1 MVKVVIVSKGGSL
14 KESSVKNF
22 NEADLFKKG
31 GFRKSTDFSKRI
43 KWKKS
48 SNENVS
54 LYAKDKGRAGSENKY
69 ELPPPIDKDLY
80 FGSLVLVLHTGDD
93 VNPET
98 VDDFTCE
105 EWKKLREK
113 LFGGFEDLT
122 KPEEESSEEEIPEH
136 YKTKEGYSKED
147 GFIVDDDEEDESDD
161 DYVLKDEEEESGVST
176 DDDDEDDG
184 DIGSDVEE
192 GEEEEEEDEEEE
204 EEEEE
209 EDEDDDYGSELSEEE
224 YD

>member
-1 MVKVVIVSKGGSL
+1 MVKVVIVSKGGVL

-31 GFRKSTDFSKRI
+31 GFRKSTGFSKRI

-48 SNENVS
+48 STENVS
-54 LYAKDKGRAGSENKY
+54 LYAKDTGRAGSENKY

-93 VNPET
+93 IDSDSVQ
-98 VDDFTCE
+98 DFTCE
-105 EWKKLREK
+105 EWKTLREK

-122 KPEEESSEEEIPEH
+122 KPEEESSEEEIPEQ

-147 GFIVDDDEEDESDD
+147 GFVVDDDEDDDSDE
-161 DYVLKDEEEESGVST
+161 DYVLKDEEEEEESAIST
-176 DDDDEDDG
+176 DDDEDDG

-192 GEEEEEEDEEEE
+192 GEEEEEEEEDDEED
-204 EEEEE
+204 EE
-209 EDEDDDYGSELSEEE
+209 EDENDYGSELSEEE

>member
-22 NEADLFKKG
+22 KENDLYKKG

-48 SNENVS
+48 STENVS
-54 LYAKDKGRAGSENKY
+54 LYAKNTGRAGSENKY

-80 FGSLVLVLHTGDD
+80 FGSLVIVLHTGND
-93 VNPET
+93 VTSES
-98 VDDFTCE
+98 VQDFTCG
-105 EWKKLREK
+105 EWKKMREK

-122 KPEEESSEEEIPEH
+122 QPEVESSEEEIPEE

-147 GFIVDDDEEDESDD
+147 GFIVDGEDEDSGDDD
-161 DYVLKDEEEESGVST
+161 DYVLEEEEEDDESAVSIEEE
-176 DDDDEDDG
+176 EDDG
-184 DIGSDVEE
+184 AIGSNVD
-192 GEEEEEEDEEEE
+192 EEEEEEDEED
-204 EEEEE
+204 EEEE
-209 EDEDDDYGSELSEEE
+209 EDDDMYGSELSEEE
-224 YD
+224 YN